1 MAYVSP
7 TNIEDLAKKMA
18 ALTFSEMMS
27 VCRELT
33 GPIVESVDVAMPE
46 YEKPP
51 LMLKAGELAS
61 AFSDWSRIVCEV
73 YAERAKGE

>member
-7 TNIEDLAKKMA
+7 TNIEDLAKKMS
-18 ALTFSEMMS
+18 ALTFSEMMI
-27 VCRELT
+27 VCNELKDQ
-33 GPIVESVDVAMPE
+33 IVESVEVAMPD

-51 LMLKAGELAS
+51 LMLKAGQLAC
-61 AFSDWSRIVCEV
+61 AFSDWAHIVCEV